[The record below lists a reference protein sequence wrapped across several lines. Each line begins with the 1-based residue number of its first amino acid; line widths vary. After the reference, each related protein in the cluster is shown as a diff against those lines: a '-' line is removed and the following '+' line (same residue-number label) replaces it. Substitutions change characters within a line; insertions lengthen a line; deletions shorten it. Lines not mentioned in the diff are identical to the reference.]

1 MQQTNIASAAL
12 EMIHDDLV
20 VGLGSGRAARA
31 FVEALGE
38 KVRQGLKIRGIP
50 TSQETAELAERCG
63 IPLTNFDEVDVIDIT
78 FDGADEVDPRLD
90 LVKGWGGALVREKI
104 VAAASRRLVIL
115 VGEEKLV
122 PELGVRGKLPV
133 EVVQFGWKAARR
145 HLVELGIT
153 AQPRPAGSEYFVTDN
168 GNYILDCQTTAIAN
182 PAELE
187 RQLHLIPGVV
197 GTGLFLG
204 MAESVLV
211 QRQDQVQVLRRAEN
225 SRS

>member
-1 MQQTNIASAAL
+1 MQHSNIASAAL
-12 EMIHDDLV
+12 EMIRDGLV
-20 VGLGSGRAARA
+20 VGLGSGKAARA

-90 LVKGWGGALVREKI
+90 LIKGWGGALIREKI
-104 VAAASRRLVIL
+104 VAAASRRLIIL

-122 PELGVRGKLPV
+122 PKLGERGKLPV

-145 HLVELGIT
+145 HLTELGIT
-153 AQPRPAGSEYFVTDN
+153 AQPRSAGNDFFVTDN
-168 GNYILDCQTTAIAN
+168 GNFILDCQTTAIAN

-211 QRQDQVQVLRRAEN
+211 QREDQVQVLRRA
-225 SRS
+225 